1 MDAGAGRGRG
11 DVAAAGSGLG
21 RPADRGRVRVQSRD
35 GSSVSCGRGV
45 SVARGNADVV
55 RQDLTREK
63 GTVVSLRNVDGWQT
77 LATKPTDAVIDLAA

>member
-1 MDAGAGRGRG
+1 
-11 DVAAAGSGLG
+11 
-21 RPADRGRVRVQSRD
+21 
-35 GSSVSCGRGV
+35 
-45 SVARGNADVV
+45 VARGNADVV